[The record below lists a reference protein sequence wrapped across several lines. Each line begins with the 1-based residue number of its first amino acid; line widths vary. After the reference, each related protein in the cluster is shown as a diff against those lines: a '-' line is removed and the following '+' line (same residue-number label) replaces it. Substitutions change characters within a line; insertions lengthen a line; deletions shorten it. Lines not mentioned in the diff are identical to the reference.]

1 MFCQYPLINYPGYEE
16 KIISDSETTASSQ
29 DNFMPYIVNIEG
41 NGSKFHDDLEN
52 NDENEDIDQNGDEE
66 NTQYVYYI
74 CKYFSSKKSY
84 YNIWLQRIQNL
95 QEIEIKPASFWGQC
109 PNFMYSWLNNE

>member
-1 MFCQYPLINYPGYEE
+1 M
-16 KIISDSETTASSQ
+16 ISDSETTASSQ
-29 DNFMPYIVNIEG
+29 GNFMPYIVNIEG
-41 NGSKFHDDLEN
+41 NGSFDDDFEN

-74 CKYFSSKKSY
+74 WKYFSSKKSY

-95 QEIEIKPASFWGQC
+95 QEIEISHLFFEDSAPILCRVGWIMNSHILEFLLFG
-109 PNFMYSWLNNE
+109 LGLV

>member
-1 MFCQYPLINYPGYEE
+1 
-16 KIISDSETTASSQ
+16 
-29 DNFMPYIVNIEG
+29 MPYIVNIEG

-52 NDENEDIDQNGDEE
+52 NDENEDFDQNGDEE

-84 YNIWLQRIQNL
+84 YNI
-95 QEIEIKPASFWGQC
+95 
-109 PNFMYSWLNNE
+109 